1 MKQKDLKRYSNDEL
15 REIMLNIKSNGIN
28 DIEALP
34 LELQS
39 YVKTEQPVG
48 NEMTRVRRIYKLA
61 GEEVVKRF
69 LCKELIET
77 NTVAWFE
84 KRIAELQTEYDG
96 YCLLTKG
103 DDNSEKEEII
113 KVTTLK
119 MINIGG
125 KLKGYKEGLAYL
137 ISHNVE

>member
-1 MKQKDLKRYSNDEL
+1 
-15 REIMLNIKSNGIN
+15 
-28 DIEALP
+28 

-39 YVKTEQPVG
+39 YVKTEQPNG
-48 NEMTRVRRIYKLA
+48 NEMTRTWRLFKLA

-96 YCLLTKG
+96 YQRLC
-103 DDNSEKEEII
+103 E
-113 KVTTLK
+113 TTDITNNIYQQMLS
-119 MINIGG
+119 IGG

-137 ISHNVE
+137 QSHNVE

>member
-15 REIMLNIKSNGIN
+15 DELHELMVCIRNNGM
-28 DIEALP
+28 AKLP
-34 LELQS
+34 LELQE
-39 YVKTEQPVG
+39 YVKTDKPNG
-48 NEMTRVRRIYKLA
+48 NEMTRTWRLFKLA

-96 YCLLTKG
+96 YQRLC
-103 DDNSEKEEII
+103 E
-113 KVTTLK
+113 TTDITNNIYQQMLS
-119 MINIGG
+119 IGG
-125 KLKGYKEGLAYL
+125 KLKGYKEGLAYMK
-137 ISHNVE
+137 SHNVE